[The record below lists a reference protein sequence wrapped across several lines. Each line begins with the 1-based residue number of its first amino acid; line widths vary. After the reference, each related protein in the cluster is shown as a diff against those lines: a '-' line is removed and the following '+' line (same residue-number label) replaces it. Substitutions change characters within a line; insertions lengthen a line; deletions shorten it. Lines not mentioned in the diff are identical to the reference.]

1 MTEEERA
8 VIEYRLARAREA
20 LQEAKLLLQTGH
32 VNTYVSRLYYAC
44 FYAVS
49 ALLLTK
55 NISTSRHAQVRALLH
70 REFVKPGTISPEM
83 GQHFDRLFRSRQR
96 GDYTDFVQFRAEDVT
111 GWLQQTRSFVA
122 HIEALVKQRIG
133 DPGDI
138 SAT

>member
-20 LQEAKLLLQTGH
+20 LEEAEVLLDAGH
-32 VNTYVSRLYYAC
+32 VNGHVSRLYYAC

-70 REFVKPGTISPEM
+70 RDFVKPGTISPDM
-83 GQHFDRLFRSRQR
+83 GRHFDRLFRSRQR
-96 GDYTDFVQFRAEDVT
+96 GDYTDFVRFKSEDVA
-111 GWLQQTRSFVA
+111 GWLEETRSFVV
-122 HIEALVKQRIG
+122 HIEALVKQRIT
-133 DPGDI
+133 DSGDI